1 MTVIGAWAVQPIL
14 VKYRFVGDLV
24 IFDLEASMVEGEFL
38 KSAQRLVLA
47 GIVGPVHEN
56 DIGRKIG

>member
-1 MTVIGAWAVQPIL
+1 MI
-14 VKYRFVGDLV
+14 V

-47 GIVGPVHEN
+47 GIVGPGHEN
-56 DIGRKIG
+56 DNNRIIG

>member
-1 MTVIGAWAVQPIL
+1 MI
-14 VKYRFVGDLV
+14 V

-56 DIGRKIG
+56 DIDRIIG